1 MADETALRAA
11 IAETPKDWQVQ
22 LVYADWL
29 AERDRP
35 EEASWRWI
43 AAFRRRPVGYRL
55 SRIDHE
61 PYRTCTPCNYSPN
74 GHFDGDGWINGRDR
88 LGRSTMAWPWSH
100 GMATIPEQLFRWLPK
115 THHFA
120 YSGWDG
126 DRPYNSIAEA
136 FDALVTAYTAATRPR
151 KNRFDRIWNGPVWE
165 PDWTLVN
172 QVPDE

>member
-1 MADETALRAA
+1 
-11 IAETPKDWQVQ
+11 
-22 LVYADWL
+22 
-29 AERDRP
+29 
-35 EEASWRWI
+35 
-43 AAFRRRPVGYRL
+43 
-55 SRIDHE
+55 
-61 PYRTCTPCNYSPN
+61 
-74 GHFDGDGWINGRDR
+74 
-88 LGRSTMAWPWSH
+88 MAWPWSH